1 MENVV
6 MRRKRMRNEVVID
19 KNDIY
24 EILNSCALMELQS
37 GRYVTVS
44 VLEEN
49 DIMEEFLVG
58 VIDYINENLPNDRI
72 IIE

>member
-1 MENVV
+1 
-6 MRRKRMRNEVVID
+6 MRNEVSID

-37 GRYVTVS
+37 ERYGVVS

-49 DIMEEFLVG
+49 DIMEEFLIG
-58 VIDYINENLPNDRI
+58 VVDYINENLPNDRI

>member
-1 MENVV
+1 
-6 MRRKRMRNEVVID
+6 MRNEVSIE

-24 EILNSCALMELQS
+24 EILSSCALMELQS
-37 GRYVTVS
+37 GRYGTVS

>member
-1 MENVV
+1 MGNVV

-37 GRYVTVS
+37 GRYGTVS

-49 DIMEEFLVG
+49 DIMEEFLIG